1 MYGCMCARAS
11 LHDRL
16 RVLKIHCAAVQIY
29 SSRPAGAAVARPG
42 AKVPTTQAA
51 SCAHKRASA
60 AFALSALGRFAAL
73 NCTKWA
79 QMFAITFGSIKSEAK
94 KKTQKRNNKNNNTTN
109 SKFHQVLHCGRQ
121 ANKKRAY
128 SAPQLG
134 KHLWHKGGSATQV
147 RKKMF
152 NNFFYLFF
160 VFIICT

>member
-79 QMFAITFGSIKSEAK
+79 QMFAITFGSIKSEAEK
-94 KKTQKRNNKNNNTTN
+94 KHKNEIIKTTTRQTQNSIKCCTVAGKQIKNA
-109 SKFHQVLHCGRQ
+109 H
-121 ANKKRAY
+121 
-128 SAPQLG
+128 
-134 KHLWHKGGSATQV
+134 TQHHS
-147 RKKMF
+147 
-152 NNFFYLFF
+152 
-160 VFIICT
+160 